1 MDLLVYQ
8 EIGPLPKLCTVW
20 TYFEP
25 CKLEFLRLEQVKP
38 SRKNTLQDRS
48 QGKGFPLHLKVPFTF
63 P

>member
-8 EIGPLPKLCTVW
+8 EIRPLPKLCTVW

-38 SRKNTLQDRS
+38 SRKNKIGRA
-48 QGKGFPLHLKVPFTF
+48 HV
-63 P
+63 